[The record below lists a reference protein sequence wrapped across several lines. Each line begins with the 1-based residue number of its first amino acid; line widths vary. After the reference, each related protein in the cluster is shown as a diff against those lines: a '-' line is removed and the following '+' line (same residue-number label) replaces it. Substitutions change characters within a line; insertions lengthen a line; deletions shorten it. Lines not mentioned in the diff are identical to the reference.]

1 MYCIGTGTQYIAAKS
16 DNYLY
21 ATSNADEARLFSTAQ
36 RAGNALVTL
45 PRRFYNIS
53 TQWSVRQFNEP
64 EETVKPVVAPV
75 QNTKPT
81 IKKQEMV
88 TTEESE
94 VEFDIS
100 EFVDVLNIIADL
112 KSKKNGCLTKLNS
125 ELSRVNEEILDIEH
139 FIEFSKLNVPNA
151 YNAYKMLR
159 DTLNERR
166 RIKDAIT
173 AATELY
179 NNCDVDK
186 LAESRDTL
194 NNRHYNP
201 RRLPGLF
208 K

>member
-1 MYCIGTGTQYIAAKS
+1 MYCIGTGSQYIAAKS

-21 ATSNADEARLFSTAQ
+21 ATSNADEARLFSTSQ

-53 TQWSVRQFNEP
+53 TKWSVRQFEEP
-64 EETVKPVVAPV
+64 GEVIKPVVTSVTPV
-75 QNTKPT
+75 NPAEA
-81 IKKQEMV
+81 KQEV
-88 TTEESE
+88 VETEKTE
-94 VEFDIS
+94 VDFDIS
-100 EFVDVLNIIADL
+100 EFVEVLNIIADL

-125 ELSRVNEEILDIEH
+125 ELSRINEEILDIEH

>member
-1 MYCIGTGTQYIAAKS
+1 MKKLLALLLALCMVVC
-16 DNYLY
+16 
-21 ATSNADEARLFSTAQ
+21 LF
-36 RAGNALVTL
+36 AGC
-45 PRRFYNIS
+45 S
-53 TQWSVRQFNEP
+53 NEP
-64 EETVKPVVAPV
+64 EETVKSVVTPV
-75 QNTKPT
+75 QKTKPT
-81 IKKQEMV
+81 VKKQEIAE
-88 TTEESE
+88 TEESE
-94 VEFDIS
+94 VEFDVS
-100 EFVDVLNIIADL
+100 EFVEVLNIIADL
-112 KSKKNGCLTKLNS
+112 KSKKDGCLTKLNS
-125 ELSRVNEEILDIEH
+125 ELSRINEEILDIEH

>member
-1 MYCIGTGTQYIAAKS
+1 MYCIGTGSQYIAAKS

-21 ATSNADEARLFSTAQ
+21 ATSNADEARLFSTSQ

-53 TQWSVRQFNEP
+53 TKWSVRQFEEP
-64 EETVKPVVAPV
+64 GEVIKPVMTSVTPV
-75 QNTKPT
+75 NPAEA
-81 IKKQEMV
+81 KQEV
-88 TTEESE
+88 VETEKTE
-94 VEFDIS
+94 VDFDIS
-100 EFVDVLNIIADL
+100 EFVEVLNIIADL

-125 ELSRVNEEILDIEH
+125 ELSRINEEILDIEH

-166 RIKDAIT
+166 RIKDAIA

-194 NNRHYNP
+194 KNRHYNP